1 MDELVEQFPTRDTR
15 AELDYRSFI
24 FQPDRVSVNSR
35 ISLLNPQS
43 LFANAQLE
51 NYYQFTN
58 ELRSPLLRI
67 KQMELLRATIPNAV
81 TSIPISQ
88 GVFFYRRLP
97 ADPIDDFG
105 PDYSE
110 FYTEETI
117 HMVRLLPQ
125 GAYNPDLFTN
135 PSIYGYNA
143 TFGSYEDLITELNK
157 STLNDPDFDYDEWEP
172 NTAYPKESFV
182 IYQDKL
188 YFAPFGSL
196 GTAVFNTDTA
206 WILSPIRPFIP
217 GDITFTYNAT
227 LNKVVIT
234 GNNSFDEDTGKPAY
248 YYLPVG
254 YADVFLPDFISE
266 ITSGL
271 FITRTQF
278 PTNLPYTLNRRL
290 GFLWASIAAELDLE
304 DEDVTDDINA
314 HLFPKPTWNDTTDEY
329 EPLLPNYTAEG
340 YTDLVHTQNVF
351 VYCDFVGGSTQD
363 TNLDERLL
371 AVVPMNASNLGI
383 TFGESKIV
391 CPLTKVSGS
400 IYQMRFTLRT
410 DTGEPFLLPIN
421 AYVNLEIKLEY

>member
-1 MDELVEQFPTRDTR
+1 MDELLSTFPTQDTSVGM
-15 AELDYRSFI
+15 AYRSFI

-35 ISLLNPQS
+35 ISLLNPQE

-81 TSIPISQ
+81 TSIPVSQ

-97 ADPIDDFG
+97 AEPVDNFG

-110 FYTEETI
+110 FYDEGSI

-125 GAYNPDLFTN
+125 DAYNPDLFPT

-157 STLNDPDFDYDEWEP
+157 STLEDPDFDYDEWEP
-172 NTAYPKESFV
+172 NTAYSAGSIVFYE
-182 IYQDKL
+182 QDRWQT
-188 YFAPFGSL
+188 ANGSV
-196 GTAVFNTDTA
+196 GTATFNSDIA
-206 WILSPIRPFIP
+206 WIQLTTTPFIP
-217 GDITFTYNAT
+217 GDITFSYNAT
-227 LNKVVIT
+227 LNKVVVT
-234 GNNSFDEDTGKPAY
+234 GNNSFDEESGKPAY

-254 YADVFLPDFISE
+254 YADEFLPDFISTVVSE
-266 ITSGL
+266 LSASK
-271 FITRTQF
+271 F

-290 GFLWASIAAELDLE
+290 GFLWASIAGQLDLE
-304 DEDVTDDINA
+304 DEAITDDLNE
-314 HLFPKPTWNDTTDEY
+314 HMFPKPTWNNTTDEY

-340 YTDLVHTQNVF
+340 YADLVHTQNVF

-371 AVVPMNASNLGI
+371 AVVPMNASNLGV
-383 TFGESKIV
+383 TFGESKLV
-391 CPLTKVSGS
+391 CPLTKVSDS

-410 DTGEPFLLPIN
+410 DTGEPFYLGIN